1 MKKTIALL
9 LCLSLILSFSA
20 PATAMEAVKVE
31 TNNVTEKTELI
42 SKRDVYSKTYILP
55 DGSYQYVAYATP
67 VHYKDG
73 TGTYAEIDNKITDAV
88 NRDGYKYTNTA
99 NGWNAYFAEEI
110 GSNNAVMMTSGKYNI
125 SFSFVGQTGTAKV
138 IKATDVS
145 VDSRK
150 GTASTYY
157 QKLRDDDRAVVYS
170 NVVENVDIAYTV
182 KTGALKEDIILKSK
196 QAPSVFRFHLTTNGL
211 TLKKSGDTFGLFA
224 ATGEEIFTFAP
235 LYMEDA
241 NGKRSENVSLQFD
254 SVKNGYEITVS
265 ADVSFLNDVDT
276 AYPVVIDP
284 SLMVTGSGVTYDT
297 YVDLEYPNSN
307 YYLSENLWTGG
318 SVNSNVVRTYIKFD
332 MPNGV
337 GGSQVTSAYINI
349 RKKDYE
355 TPTFK
360 AYRVSSS
367 WSSSAITWNSK
378 PSYSSFD
385 SSGISVNSTGDWY
398 QLDVTDMVGYWLSG
412 VHPNYGVIL
421 KATNETDASNLT
433 KFYSSD
439 APSPN
444 KPELIINYTEG
455 SNFAHLVGVDA
466 VDPVTLQKHDHE
478 SSLGSIQT
486 YLEIVGYT
494 PQIHLGSFSINNIKK
509 YLIDDVSS
517 VFVSRS
523 HGGYQESNGIQQN
536 TYIVIKDGITFTSD
550 IELSSLDLS
559 HMDLV
564 MFVGCATGRGGEY
577 GNNLPHQAVIQG
589 AVAAVG
595 FEETIHCDD
604 ANIWLIQFW
613 RLMELHYSISSACA
627 LLSVQG
633 QYIGTGL
640 ENVVLCGN
648 SNIIL
653 N

>member
-1 MKKTIALL
+1 M
-9 LCLSLILSFSA
+9 LCLALILSFSA
-20 PATAMEAVKVE
+20 PATATEAVSVE
-31 TNNVTEKTELI
+31 TNNLTEKIEIL
-42 SKRDVYSKTYILP
+42 SKRDMYSKTYVLP
-55 DGSYQYVAYATP
+55 DGSYQYVGYATP
-67 VHYKDG
+67 IHYKDG
-73 TGTYAEIDNKITDAV
+73 TGTYAEINNKITDAV

-99 NGWNAYFAEEI
+99 NGWNAYFSENI
-110 GSNNAVMMTSGKYNI
+110 SNENAVMMTSGKYNI
-125 SFSFVGQTGTAKV
+125 AFSFVEQTGTAKV

-196 QAPSVFRFHLTTNGL
+196 QASSTFRFHLATNGL
-211 TLKKSGDTFGLFA
+211 TPKKSGDTFGLFA

-254 SVKNGYEITVS
+254 SVKNGYEVTVS
-265 ADVSFLNDVDT
+265 ADVSFLNAADT
-276 AYPVVIDP
+276 AYPVVIDH
-284 SLMVTGSGVTYDT
+284 SKMVTGSGVTYDT

-337 GGSQVTSAYINI
+337 SGSQVTSAYINI

-355 TPTFK
+355 TPTIT
-360 AYRVSSS
+360 ASIVTED
-367 WSSSAITWNSK
+367 WSSSTATWYAK
-378 PSYSSFD
+378 PSYTNLVKSPEAID
-385 SSGISVNSTGDWY
+385 IGGDWY
-398 QLDVTDMVGYWLSG
+398 QLDVTDIVESWLSG
-412 VHPNYGVIL
+412 VFSNYGFIL
-421 KATNETDASNLT
+421 KATNETIASNLT

-444 KPELIINYTEG
+444 KPEFIINYIG
-455 SNFAHLVGVDA
+455 DSDFAHLVGVDS
-466 VDPVTLQKHDHE
+466 DNHDHQ
-478 SSLGSIQT
+478 SSLELIQT
-486 YLEIVGYT
+486 YFENIGYT
-494 PQIHLGSFSINNIKK
+494 PQIHLGLFTKTQIKNYLNDDISNI
-509 YLIDDVSS
+509 
-517 VFVSRS
+517 FVSRS
-523 HGGYQESNGIQQN
+523 HGGHQEINDIQLNTFIRVGAAVSGDILRSDEDLTSLNLSN
-536 TYIVIKDGITFTSD
+536 
-550 IELSSLDLS
+550 
-559 HMDLV
+559 MDLI
-564 MFVGCATGRGGEY
+564 MFMGCETGRGGEY
-577 GNNLPHQAVIQG
+577 GNNLPHQAVLQG
-589 AVAAVG
+589 ATAAIG
-595 FEETIHCDD
+595 FESGIGCDS
-604 ANIWLIQFW
+604 ANAWLIQFW
-613 RLMELHYSISSACA
+613 RLIELHYSISSACA

-640 ENVVLCGN
+640 EAVVVCGN